1 MSFLHYW
8 KQASDPNISSIETHG
23 TRQGNWRFHSDSD
36 STYIEKNRLNG
47 TYIASPS
54 RDGLWPPPPPP
65 PPLPHPFLFEF
76 EEQTLPPTPPDF
88 WLSWAVYFWDNT
100 LPTRVCTKFSRCD
113 LGISFSDIW
122 MTTWT
127 LLFGFM
133 CMFFVFL
140 FFLWP
145 VQPDKMSLIKMS
157 CTLCCSHDIVSLT
170 DCHWLLY
177 CHLSTHAAIL
187 LWLQLDKILLIAGYI
202 HVNSCKYVLF
212 FLFRWPGYLDKMLLV
227 IVYESHGI
235 MQSNP
240 KYVLLCFQV
249 ALWTW

>member
-47 TYIASPS
+47 TYIPSPS

-88 WLSWAVYFWDNT
+88 WLSWAEYFWDNT

-133 CMFFVFL
+133 CMFFFWC
-140 FFLWP
+140 FFDDLYNLTRCHSSRCH
-145 VQPDKMSLIKMS
+145 VLCVAHM
-157 CTLCCSHDIVSLT
+157 TLLAWQIAT
-170 DCHWLLY
+170 DY
-177 CHLSTHAAIL
+177 YTSA
-187 LWLQLDKILLIAGYI
+187 
-202 HVNSCKYVLF
+202 VNSCCYTFVASAWQNPADCWIYTCKLMQIWF
-212 FLFRWPGYLDKMLLV
+212 FFFIQM
-227 IVYESHGI
+227 
-235 MQSNP
+235 
-240 KYVLLCFQV
+240 
-249 ALWTW
+249 TWLPW